1 MSTPDPTS
9 ATAGAAQVNREPAVV
24 RVTPAGREEVAQV
37 HHELAALGRRSP
49 SLQLGAPL
57 EEFAGDLGLAQWS
70 SGSSGGVEVAIP
82 GSGQRARGGPQTP
95 RTVRR
100 RSAST
105 APTAS
110 QVGSTTSKASSTR
123 SASSG
128 STVPSTS
135 GQASMAATSA
145 AGSALAPT
153 PPRTRPTTAPTQT
166 SCTSSTLPT
175 PCTWTGVTTWSST
188 CRSPRVQH
196 Y

>member
-1 MSTPDPTS
+1 
-9 ATAGAAQVNREPAVV
+9 VNREPAVV

-49 SLQLGAPL
+49 SLQPGAPL

-82 GSGQRARGGPQTP
+82 GSGQRARGSPQTP

-100 RSAST
+100 RSEST

-110 QVGSTTSKASSTR
+110 QVGRTTSKASSTR

-145 AGSALAPT
+145 AGSALAPRRRA
-153 PPRTRPTTAPTQT
+153 PGRRRRRPRRRVRRAPYQRPVLGQA
-166 SCTSSTLPT
+166 
-175 PCTWTGVTTWSST
+175 
-188 CRSPRVQH
+188 
-196 Y
+196 